1 MIYIDIEYK
10 SATQQTNKWQK
21 DTKDKETT
29 LI

>member
-10 SATQQTNKWQK
+10 PATQQNGKWKQ
-21 DTKDKETT
+21 DIKDKEAT

>member
-10 SATQQTNKWQK
+10 SVLNLANKWCK
-21 DTKDKETT
+21 DTKDKEAT